1 MPVRMRSLIAMAAMT
16 AAAAIAATSASAQ
29 KKYDPGASDTEI
41 KIGNIMPYS
50 GPASSYG
57 VIGKSEA
64 AYFNKIN
71 AEGGINGRKIN
82 FISYDDG
89 YSPPKAIEQARKLV
103 ESDEV
108 LLIFQALGT
117 PSNSAI
123 QKYMNAKKVPQLFV
137 ASGATKW
144 GDPKNFPWTMG
155 CQPNYQSEG
164 RIYAKYILDH
174 FPNGKIAVFWQ
185 NDDAGKDQVKGLRDG
200 LGDKA
205 GMIIADKSYEVSD
218 PTIDSQIVALNDSG
232 ADIFFSWAAPKGS
245 AQAIRKVGEL
255 GWKPKFFL
263 ANIATSVATVLKPAG
278 LQYAKDII
286 STAYLKDPTDPAWKD
301 DAGVKKW
308 QAFMDKYYPDGDKT
322 NNNNVY
328 GYVEAQTMVQVLKQC
343 GDNLTRENVMKQ
355 AASLKNFSTDVMLP
369 GIKVNTAS
377 GRLLSD
383 RTDAADEIQR
393 RSLGAVRRR
402 HRRRGRALSLE
413 QGRGAVSSA
422 RAQPHAGAQEFLR
435 IDRIAVDSGFVMQM
449 RAGRPAGRADGADH
463 LTDLD
468 RVANLDVDL
477 RQMAVAGRQT
487 VAVVDFHHAAVAARP
502 SRRDHLSVRGG
513 AHRIAHRGAE
523 IETGVH
529 RRAAEERIAADAEAG
544 GEFDLADDRLAIGHQ
559 RRACD

>member
-1 MPVRMRSLIAMAAMT
+1 MPVRRRSLIAMAGLT
-16 AAAAIAATSASAQ
+16 AAAVAATGAHAQ

-64 AYFNKIN
+64 AYFNKMN
-71 AEGGINGRKIN
+71 TEGGINGRKVN

-155 CQPNYQSEG
+155 FQPNYQSEG
-164 RIYAKYILDH
+164 RIYAKYIIDH

-205 GMIIADKSYEVSD
+205 GMIIADKSYEVGD
-218 PTIDSQIVALNDSG
+218 PTVDSQIVALKDSG
-232 ADIFFSWAAPKGS
+232 ADIFMTWAAPKGA

-255 GWKPKFFL
+255 GWKPVYFL
-263 ANIATSVATVLKPAG
+263 GNVSTSVATVLKPAG
-278 LQYAKDII
+278 LENAKGII
-286 STAYLKDPTDPAWKD
+286 STAYLKDPTDPLWKD
-301 DAGVKKW
+301 DPGIKAW
-308 QAFMDKYYPDGDKT
+308 LAFMDKYFPDGDKT
-322 NNNNVY
+322 NINNIY
-328 GYVEAQTMVQVLKQC
+328 GYASAQTMVQVLKQC

-355 AASLKNFSTDVMLP
+355 AANLKNFSSEVLLP
-369 GIKVNTAS
+369 GIKINTGAKDFFPIEQMQLMKFDGES
-377 GRLLSD
+377 WRLFGEL
-383 RTDAADEIQR
+383 
-393 RSLGAVRRR
+393 
-402 HRRRGRALSLE
+402 
-413 QGRGAVSSA
+413 
-422 RAQPHAGAQEFLR
+422 
-435 IDRIAVDSGFVMQM
+435 IDG
-449 RAGRPAGRADGADH
+449 
-463 LTDLD
+463 
-468 RVANLDVDL
+468 
-477 RQMAVAGRQT
+477 
-487 VAVVDFHHAAVAARP
+487 
-502 SRRDHLSVRGG
+502 
-513 AHRIAHRGAE
+513 
-523 IETGVH
+523 
-529 RRAAEERIAADAEAG
+529 EAG
-544 GEFDLADDRLAIGHQ
+544 H
-559 RRACD
+559 